1 MGYEIGTY
9 RDGYVLYGS
18 TGVKPNIFDP
28 TRPVSIEFWLSDLG
42 ARRPKVLPLFVI
54 ATSEI
59 RALAFA
65 ADVAA
70 HAGLDLETISRAN
83 LDA

>member
-18 TGVKPNIFDP
+18 TGVKPHIFDP
-28 TRPVSIEFWLSDLG
+28 TLPVSIEFWLTDLG
-42 ARRPKVLPLFVI
+42 ASRPRATPMFVI
-54 ATSEI
+54 ATTEL

-70 HAGLDLETISRAN
+70 VSGLDLETISRVN